1 MSKSRDG
8 CHRLWKEEEEERARR
23 RKEYDHEEDRNTSL
37 QRRV

>member
-23 RKEYDHEEDRNTSL
+23 RKEDDHEEDRNTSL